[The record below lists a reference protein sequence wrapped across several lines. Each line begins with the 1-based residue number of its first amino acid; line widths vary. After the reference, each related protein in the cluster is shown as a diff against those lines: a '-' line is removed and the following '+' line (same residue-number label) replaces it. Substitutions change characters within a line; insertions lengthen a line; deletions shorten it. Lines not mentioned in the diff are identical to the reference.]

1 MIYFVSMAVLG
12 VYCTDDKL
20 FSGKSP
26 SLKGLLEIGGSTKN
40 LLANKQLQRLGQIQ
54 GIVI

>member
-1 MIYFVSMAVLG
+1 MAVLG
-12 VYCTDDKL
+12 VYCTDHKL
-20 FSGKSP
+20 FFDKST
-26 SLKGLLEIGGSTKN
+26 SLKGLFARSSYTKN

>member
-1 MIYFVSMAVLG
+1 MPPSLITSIA
-12 VYCTDDKL
+12 DK
-20 FSGKSP
+20 ST
-26 SLKGLLEIGGSTKN
+26 SLKGLFGRSSSTKN

>member
-1 MIYFVSMAVLG
+1 MPTSLITFIA
-12 VYCTDDKL
+12 DK
-20 FSGKSP
+20 ST
-26 SLKGLLEIGGSTKN
+26 SLKGLFGRSSSTKN

>member
-1 MIYFVSMAVLG
+1 MPTSQITSIA
-12 VYCTDDKL
+12 DK
-20 FSGKSP
+20 ST
-26 SLKGLLEIGGSTKN
+26 SLKGLFGRSSSTKN